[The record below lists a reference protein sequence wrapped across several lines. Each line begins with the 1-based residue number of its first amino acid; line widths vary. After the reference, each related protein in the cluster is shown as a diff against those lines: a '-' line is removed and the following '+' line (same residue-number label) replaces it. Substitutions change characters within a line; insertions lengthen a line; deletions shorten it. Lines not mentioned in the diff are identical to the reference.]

1 MSTKK
6 KNFNPFAAMKKLL
19 KSLVL
24 FAAAAMALTSCEN
37 EAMNEGIEAND
48 TYTMTFTAGA
58 PESRTSVSISGD
70 KAKFSWSVDSEG
82 KLADRVVFLQTQDA
96 TAAVNTKYNKKEDS
110 SVDNEGVAT
119 FVTEFEAVTDAKLY
133 NYAAIY
139 PAQSISG
146 TALNNIGVSLPA
158 SQTLTKG
165 NYDPNADLMMSEV
178 IEGVEAKNGHGGLL
192 KFTRLAAIGKMSLKL
207 TDMEAGEKIE
217 KVVITFDKK
226 VMNGDV
232 TLNFTEE
239 SATYANTGSKSV
251 TLSGSIA
258 ANADRTD
265 IYFTCFPG
273 EYSGAYSV
281 EVTTDKATYSNTGKS
296 IAEDKALSFKA
307 GDVLGFNLT
316 VGNRQASNI
325 KTYTKI
331 TKTNLADYSGTY
343 LLVYE
348 AGNIAFD
355 GSLATL
361 DAVSN
366 NKGVEIKGNTI
377 TGAYSDYTFTIE
389 KVEGGYSIKSAS
401 GSYIGR
407 SANSNGL
414 NTAKTYSADYLN
426 TITNLV
432 IKGKGGA
439 SLQYNANSGQTRFR
453 YFTSTQ
459 KPVALYRLNGTGS
472 DEELVKALVSIEV
485 SGQTT
490 TFTVGDKFAFGGTVT
505 AKYNDDT
512 TATIAATDYTVNSS
526 AVKMDTAGDYTVTVT
541 YEGKT
546 ATYTVT
552 VKEEQQGGG
561 EPETQYFVKVTSAP
575 SDWSGTYLIV
585 YEASTTKANV
595 FSCVDAT
602 NGNVEATITDSKIE
616 ATDAMK
622 KVSVEIAKS
631 GSGYSIKINSN
642 AASNANKFI
651 YGTSGSNKLNFGT
664 SANAN
669 TITYE
674 SKSVKIVSNTSVLRF
689 NADSNNMRFRYF
701 KSSSYSGQKAIQLYK
716 LAE

>member
-1 MSTKK
+1 MPARAATTMSTKE
-6 KNFNPFAAMKKLL
+6 NFNPFAAMKKLM

-58 PESRTSVSISGD
+58 PESKTSVSIVGD

-96 TAAVNTKYNKKEDS
+96 TTAVNTKYNKKEDS
-110 SVDNEGVAT
+110 SVNNEGVAT
-119 FVTEFEAVTDAKLY
+119 FVTEFEAVTDAKRY

-146 TALNNIGVSLPA
+146 TALKSIGVSLPA
-158 SQTLTKG
+158 SQTLTEG
-165 NYDPNADLMMSEV
+165 NYDPNADLMMSQV
-178 IEGVEAKNGHGGLL
+178 IEGVEAKNDHGGLL

-207 TDMEAGEKIE
+207 TGMEAGEKIE
-217 KVVITFDKK
+217 KVVITFDEK

-232 TLNFTEE
+232 TLNFTED
-239 SATYANTGSKSV
+239 SATYANSGSHSV

-316 VGNRQASNI
+316 AGNRQASNI

-348 AGNIAFD
+348 AGNVAFD

-361 DAVSN
+361 DAASN

-407 SANSNGL
+407 SASSNGL
-414 NTAKTYSADYLN
+414 STAKTYSADYLN

-432 IKGKGGA
+432 IKGKGGLA
-439 SLQYNANSGQTRFR
+439 LQYNAASDQTRFR

-490 TFTVGDKFAFGGTVT
+490 TFNIGDKFAFDGTVT
-505 AKYNDDT
+505 AKYNDNT
-512 TATIAATDYTVNSS
+512 TTTITTGYTVNSS

-552 VKEEQQGGG
+552 VKAAEQGGG
-561 EPETQYFVKVTSAP
+561 DVETIVTANFAP
-575 SDWSGTYLIV
+575 RQVT
-585 YEASTTKANV
+585 
-595 FSCVDAT
+595 AT
-602 NGNVEATITDSKIE
+602 NKTLSDNQGNSWVFTSDAAGFTSSQKYVHAGSNSKTVSHITFTSNIKNV
-616 ATDAMK
+616 K
-622 KVSVEIAKS
+622 SVTVNAAAKA
-631 GSGYSIKINSN
+631 NSN
-642 AASNANKFI
+642 ASIKVYI
-651 YGTSGSNKLNFGT
+651 GSTLIGTSSVLGATQDSGGT
-664 SANAN
+664 AFTVDNTNNISGALKIVVSRPSSAKGALYFNSANV
-669 TITYE
+669 TY
-674 SKSVKIVSNTSVLRF
+674 
-689 NADSNNMRFRYF
+689 
-701 KSSSYSGQKAIQLYK
+701 
-716 LAE
+716 AE